1 MYWNLMHTL
10 FISSIEAN
18 GCNIS
23 QMRSHFDAEPQIVCS
38 YLTTVSVGAILQ
50 VSMRIR
56 KGA

>member
-1 MYWNLMHTL
+1 MHTL